1 MAATITPRVG
11 YVLLWFPE
19 PSQTFILDE
28 VNTLVELG
36 LDVRVFTLYGP
47 RPPARVAGMAQVKA
61 PVTHLGLAALG
72 VLLRDQGG
80 LSRHFGPDAASFLR
94 RVVLRRWRNLETAGE
109 AWWAALAGVHL
120 ARRALAQ
127 GLTHLHAPWANGPAT
142 AAWVAGHL
150 SGIPF
155 SFCAHAH
162 DLYPPDGA
170 LQEKMAAAAFIRTI
184 SEANRQFMAGQAPE
198 SAAKIVKIA
207 CGASLTGA
215 PPPDRIPV
223 PPYRLLALS
232 RLVEKKGFP
241 MLLAACRLLAAQGV
255 DFHLT
260 LAGDGPQRR
269 LLSGLVQEY
278 GLGERV
284 TMPGFVPHSQ
294 VPALLARS
302 DLFVMPC
309 IIDSKGD
316 RDGLPVVILEALAHA
331 VPVVATPVNGIPE
344 AVRDGETGWL
354 APPGD
359 PQALARAIREALAD
373 PIEASRRA
381 RAGQDLIAQ
390 EFDSR
395 RNYGRLKG
403 YLEGSDIA

>member
-1 MAATITPRVG
+1 
-11 YVLLWFPE
+11 
-19 PSQTFILDE
+19 
-28 VNTLVELG
+28 
-36 LDVRVFTLYGP
+36 
-47 RPPARVAGMAQVKA
+47 VAGQ
-61 PVTHLGLAALG
+61 
-72 VLLRDQGG
+72 
-80 LSRHFGPDAASFLR
+80 
-94 RVVLRRWRNLETAGE
+94 
-109 AWWAALAGVHL
+109 
-120 ARRALAQ
+120 
-127 GLTHLHAPWANGPAT
+127 
-142 AAWVAGHL
+142 L

-170 LQEKMAAAAFIRTI
+170 LQEKLAAAAFVRTI
-184 SEANRQFMAGQAPE
+184 SQANRQFMAAQAPE

-215 PPPDRIPV
+215 PPRHRTAG

-241 MLLAACRLLAAQGV
+241 VLLAACRLLAAQGL

-260 LAGDGPQRR
+260 LAGEGPQRR
-269 LLSGLVQEY
+269 LLGGLVQEY

-294 VPALLARS
+294 VPALLSGA

-309 IIDSKGD
+309 IIDAKGD

-344 AVRDGETGWL
+344 AVRPGETGWL

-359 PQALARAIREALAD
+359 PAALAQAIREALAD
-373 PIEASRRA
+373 PAEASRRA
-381 RAGQDLIAQ
+381 RAGQELVGR

-395 RNYGRLKG
+395 RNYGRLKSYFDKHSQG
-403 YLEGSDIA
+403 